1 MGNWTYLVLIQDASS
16 VMSEMVI
23 SSLVGVEQAF
33 LLPTDFSGVFLSLP
47 LAEVTAVLP
56 GLAAAGLL
64 TVEAAGLGL
73 GIFGGNLDVRLRRAE
88 GRLGL
93 GAPLEARLEFFLF
106 SPPTSTES
114 DALSRMYPSGLQGQ
128 IDITRV

>member
-33 LLPTDFSGVFLSLP
+33 LMPPDFFGVFLSLP
-47 LAEVTAVLP
+47 LAEVTAILP

-64 TVEAAGLGL
+64 TVEASGPELAL
-73 GIFGGNLDVRLRRAE
+73 GILGGNLVDVRRAD
-88 GRLGL
+88 GRV
-93 GAPLEARLEFFLF
+93 PFF
-106 SPPTSTES
+106 TE
-114 DALSRMYPSGLQGQ
+114 Y
-128 IDITRV
+128 